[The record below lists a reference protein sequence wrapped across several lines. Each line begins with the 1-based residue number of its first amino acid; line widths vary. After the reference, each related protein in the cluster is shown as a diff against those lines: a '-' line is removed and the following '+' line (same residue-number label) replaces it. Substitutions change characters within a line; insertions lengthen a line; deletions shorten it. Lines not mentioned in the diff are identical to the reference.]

1 MSLGK
6 ESELDSSLSTR
17 TSVIDFDG
25 LCEVDVLG
33 LEENHLIHDENVYKK
48 FKQQLERDEGF
59 WYETGLVWTKKKVPL
74 SKNKSGS
81 LGRLKSF
88 LKWLEQ
94 NPESI

>member
-33 LEENHLIHDENVYKK
+33 LEEPIA
-48 FKQQLERDEGF
+48 
-59 WYETGLVWTKKKVPL
+59 
-74 SKNKSGS
+74 
-81 LGRLKSF
+81 
-88 LKWLEQ
+88 EQ
-94 NPESI
+94 T